1 MARTFNLFRRGDIW
15 WWRKKIDGR
24 VYRRSTGFEDLRAA
38 ERRAAELDVEARKEA
53 LGWTRP
59 KVPTFGEWVKTYVA
73 TYGRRKKDGRRD
85 RFILAHVLPR
95 WAGRPL
101 DEVSAS
107 DCYAYLVRRE
117 DEGAAQGTIAR
128 EVGLVSAIFR
138 AAVRDRLIE
147 RSPWDGIK
155 RPRYRAR
162 TRVLSLDEQAVLV
175 PVLNA
180 GYQRLLIV
188 TLGTGLRERELLG
201 LTPEDVIENERLLKV
216 RSETAKGGK
225 AREVPLLPEVIDALN
240 VQAAAM
246 KTEPGDHFWT
256 QCSSAVVK
264 YLQTAAKRA
273 GIPPLC
279 MHDLRRTF
287 GTRCAVAG
295 MPLPQLQRI
304 MGHHSAEVTMKYYVH
319 LQRND
324 LSKALAAVDL
334 GLGKAGSTER
344 STATKAAA

>member
-155 RPRYRAR
+155 RPRTSSHSRPESGRAGRAR
-162 TRVLSLDEQAVLV
+162 
-175 PVLNA
+175 A
-180 GYQRLLIV
+180 GPELRL
-188 TLGTGLRERELLG
+188 
-201 LTPEDVIENERLLKV
+201 P
-216 RSETAKGGK
+216 
-225 AREVPLLPEVIDALN
+225 
-240 VQAAAM
+240 AAAHR
-246 KTEPGDHFWT
+246 DAWNR
-256 QCSSAVVK
+256 
-264 YLQTAAKRA
+264 TA
-273 GIPPLC
+273 
-279 MHDLRRTF
+279 
-287 GTRCAVAG
+287 
-295 MPLPQLQRI
+295 
-304 MGHHSAEVTMKYYVH
+304 
-319 LQRND
+319 
-324 LSKALAAVDL
+324 
-334 GLGKAGSTER
+334 
-344 STATKAAA
+344 